1 MTICSAIKYE
11 VKKAMLFL
19 MVMENCRREIL
30 MHTRKNKE
38 KKNVIYD
45 SLVLI

>member
-11 VKKAMLFL
+11 AKKQYFL